1 MYYTINC
8 FESLFIFRKS
18 HYPIHY
24 SNEQNLYTHP
34 TTDSNQGMFFK
45 SGTPTIF
52 HKCIHFFPTIINDL
66 GLVAIVTALH
76 LALPKMGGIIRLIYL
91 IQRRAARRDVM
102 KPPQGWH
109 HLRIDQRSP

>member
-34 TTDSNQGMFFK
+34 TTDSNQGMFFE

-52 HKCIHFFPTIINDL
+52 HKCIHFFSND
-66 GLVAIVTALH
+66 
-76 LALPKMGGIIRLIYL
+76 Y
-91 IQRRAARRDVM
+91 
-102 KPPQGWH
+102 
-109 HLRIDQRSP
+109 QRSWPCGDSYSLTFSLAKNGRYNTFNLSNTETRSAP